1 MSEDEAS
8 PDPGAR
14 IAELEDQWK
23 RALADLDNFRK
34 RAAKDSERLRAAE
47 RARTSEAWLPV
58 LDNLER
64 ALEHADADPGTVID
78 GVRSVL
84 DQATEVI
91 TRLGFPRTDDE
102 GEPFDPS
109 RHEAVGTDPASEAP
123 DGTVVRV
130 VRPGYGEGAS
140 QLRPAQVV
148 VAKGQADG
156 AAP

>member
-1 MSEDEAS
+1 MSEDQTS

-34 RAAKDSERLRAAE
+34 RAAKDTERLRAAE
-47 RARTSEAWLPV
+47 RARASAVWLPV

-64 ALEHADADPGTVID
+64 ALAHADADPSTVID

-91 TRLGFPRTDDE
+91 TRLGFPRMDDE
-102 GEPFDPS
+102 GEAFDPS
-109 RHEAVGTDPASEAP
+109 RHEAVSTDAASDAP
-123 DGTVVRV
+123 EGTVVHV
-130 VRPGYGEGAS
+130 VRPGYGEGES

-148 VAKGQADG
+148 VAKGHDNG
-156 AAP
+156 AGS

>member
-1 MSEDEAS
+1 MSEA

-34 RAAKDSERLRAAE
+34 RAAKDADRLRAAE
-47 RARTSEAWLPV
+47 RARTSAAWLPV

-64 ALEHADADPGTVID
+64 ALEHADADPATVID

-84 DQATEVI
+84 DQANEVI
-91 TRLGFPRTDDE
+91 TRLGYPRTADE
-102 GEPFDPS
+102 GEMFDPS
-109 RHEAVGTDPASEAP
+109 RHEAVSADPASEAP

-148 VAKGQADG
+148 VAKGRDDG
-156 AAP
+156 